1 MSEKKTKP
9 RWREKSSATSP
20 VVLLKSELLELRR
33 ELRETVRAYA
43 AGLEIQL
50 AESVAA
56 LPTSESIEE
65 MPREQLHQLRDLT
78 VMVRKRKLKPEK
90 GRRKDLRKIDS
101 LITDV
106 RLFLPDGRAR

>member
-1 MSEKKTKP
+1 MNEKKAST
-9 RWREKSSATSP
+9 RWQEKASATSP

-56 LPTSESIEE
+56 LQINETAEE
-65 MPREQLHQLRDLT
+65 IPRERLHQLRDLT
-78 VMVRKRKLKPEK
+78 AMVRKRKLKPAK
-90 GRRKDLRKIDS
+90 GRRKDLRKIDA
-101 LITDV
+101 LITDL
-106 RLFLPDGRAR
+106 RLFLPDDRAH